1 MLNLTGAIV
10 ARHYDRRMKTSRK
23 AFPRGHKALVNE
35 GFVFVAAG
43 ACHDCGASVL
53 WYLTPE
59 RQKRMPIDAAKKIP
73 RWAVCPALVR
83 GKAARGMQLD
93 LFAHK
98 PSAAA

>member
-1 MLNLTGAIV
+1 V
-10 ARHYDRRMKTSRK
+10 
-23 AFPRGHKALVNE
+23 
-35 GFVFVAAG
+35 
-43 ACHDCGASVL
+43 
-53 WYLTPE
+53 YLTPE
-59 RQKRMPIDAAKKIP
+59 RQNGRMPIDAAKKIP